1 MSRDFT
7 IYKTNPDTS
16 KISLPL
22 LYVNPQ
28 FGFSVNSILR
38 HIHGSP
44 DVFLKPNIFPYEI
57 KEYYWIQE
65 GDFGS
70 NPWLALGL
78 LEEEL
83 YFYYKAQAYTSFD
96 KDGNRADYY
105 SLSSTVQGAPGMKQ
119 AYRFSTTVFDFSND
133 PTGYLQFENY
143 INP

>member
-1 MSRDFT
+1 MSRDYT

-28 FGFSVNSILR
+28 FGFSANNILR
-38 HIHGSP
+38 RIHGSP

-78 LEEEL
+78 LEEGL

-96 KDGNRADYY
+96 KDGYMDLWV
-105 SLSSTVQGAPGMKQ
+105 SH
-119 AYRFSTTVFDFSND
+119 RFSDLIQYAMDTFTYNIYIKDIQNMTDDASVFEPLVS
-133 PTGYLQFENY
+133 Q
-143 INP
+143 